1 MEDIDEALRSITHDV
16 LSSLGHT
23 PEPRN
28 APCRLDALTSSVE
41 IDGASSATLAVHL
54 SPALVSELAAGLL
67 CDDAIAPS
75 EADVA
80 DVAGEIANMIGG
92 NLKSILPGPNR
103 LSLPAHGDGP
113 MPTSGLPANAPRPK
127 TFYFECEA
135 GCFAVTVTF
144 HGGRRR
150 DEDPDSR

>member
-23 PEPRN
+23 PEPRS

-54 SPALVSELAAGLL
+54 SPTLVSELAAGLL
-67 CDDAIAPS
+67 CDEASAPS
-75 EADVA
+75 DADIA

-103 LSLPAHGDGP
+103 LSLPAHGDGRTP
-113 MPTSGLPANAPRPK
+113 STELPANAPRPK
-127 TFYFECEA
+127 TLYFACEA
-135 GCFAVTVTF
+135 GCFAVTVTL
-144 HGGRRR
+144 HGG
-150 DEDPDSR
+150 EEKP